1 MEKPDIRA
9 AKQRIRVIEKE
20 IDRLDKAMDK
30 LAEESTVLERS
41 LERWEE
47 YQHEVKYWREYYG
60 REAAIPTVQ
69 YCEMDGRLMLSA
81 HVKRTCS
88 DACRKALQRKRDIER
103 SKVTLETSAL
113 VNA

>member
-9 AKQRIRVIEKE
+9 VKQRIRVIEKE
-20 IDRLDKAMDK
+20 TARLGKAMDK
-30 LAEESTVLERS
+30 LSVESAVLERS

-47 YQHEVKYWREYYG
+47 YQDAVKYWREWNG
-60 REAAIPTVQ
+60 REAAIPPVQ
-69 YCEMDGRLMLSA
+69 YCEMDGTLMLST

-103 SKVTLETSAL
+103 STVTR
-113 VNA
+113 